1 MSTEEFIQKET
12 DKICWKNVKREVEY
26 MEGRGIGLQREEGS
40 SQGWTSESLVS
51 RRLLGH
57 LANEARRGLW
67 LKGPHGAPPCPSHP
81 VRAKLSAPGTI
92 TPFLDRSSIQIH
104 LGS

>member
-1 MSTEEFIQKET
+1 MPKT
-12 DKICWKNVKREVEY
+12 DSKAKRGNRVILDQ
-26 MEGRGIGLQREEGS
+26 GAGSRGLGLQREEGS

-104 LGS
+104 SGS